1 MKKNLITFAVIAFG
15 GYFAYKWYSKKQQEK
30 REAQEKAK
38 AAAEPIKVEVKE
50 TSGNVGESFKGK
62 GESFK
67 EDKVVVTPN
76 APIKP
81 DLSQGGMGMPLGEGN
96 PRYKKPIGNRNEF
109 MAPPRPRFNPNA
121 GTNLGASSKIKGGI
135 VSETT

>member
-50 TSGNVGESFKGK
+50 TSGNVGASVKTDE
-62 GESFK
+62 
-67 EDKVVVTPN
+67 VVVTPN